1 MKILKIVVN
10 GLPHVKDELNIDF
23 VAQQRVDT
31 YDKEHLFNVFSNIYV
46 NRAISF
52 IGINASGKTT
62 ILKTISFVMKLLN
75 NQPINNIESKIIMD
89 DLSKDEDVII
99 TSFFYDG
106 KNVNK
111 LVTVITK
118 KINETDGSEK
128 LIIKDEKLWFKNADK
143 VKTKK
148 TLFVFNENDLEEI
161 RNKNEQYLMDDV
173 SIIVARNKKNNSG
186 IFVCDM
192 LEWTDHNILNVLG
205 RFPKELLTFLD
216 PSIEYLECSLNDKI
230 EYKGIAVK
238 YVDDVKDELKNY
250 KIIIMTANR
259 NVELVGKDLEKLGFI
274 SGENFCSM
282 EQFLTEWFWKYKKKA
297 CLMEVHSTIT
307 SRCTLKCRHCN
318 MFMPYYKEQI
328 DYTAI
333 DILADLELLFRHV
346 DYIVSYRLLGGEPLL
361 NKELA
366 DMIELIGQKYGDRI
380 GNIGII
386 TNGTL
391 LPSEKL
397 IEVSKKYDI
406 KYDFSDY
413 TDVVDYK
420 ERFENAV
427 QIVSDANLRYSVN
440 RSLRWC
446 DFGFPVN
453 NRMYDFDKVRE
464 HMFSCGPIFH
474 GLNDGKYYYCHVSWS
489 ADKAKLLKTVPDDYV
504 DLRVLNDDEN
514 AKEMILE
521 HSKGNL
527 AKGFVKLCKICGGC
541 GNDNTEFVKA
551 AQQM

>member
-111 LVTVITK
+111 LFTVITK

-128 LIIKDEKLWFKNADK
+128 LIIKDEKLWSKNADK

-216 PSIEYLECSLNDKI
+216 PGIEYLECSLNDKN
-230 EYKGIAVK
+230 
-238 YVDDVKDELKNY
+238 VDIRLKFY
-250 KIIIMTANR
+250 GKEEIIINNTRILENYLSSGTIKGLGVFMSAAFSFSESGYMIIDEIENHFNR
-259 NVELVGKDLEKLGFI
+259 EIVTTLIRFFMDEKV
-274 SGENFCSM
+274 N
-282 EQFLTEWFWKYKKKA
+282 KKGA
-297 CLMEVHSTIT
+297 TILFSTHY
-307 SRCTLKCRHCN
+307 S
-318 MFMPYYKEQI
+318 
-328 DYTAI
+328 
-333 DILADLELLFRHV
+333 ELLDEFERNDSIYIVRNV

>member
-1 MKILKIVVN
+1 M
-10 GLPHVKDELNIDF
+10 
-23 VAQQRVDT
+23 
-31 YDKEHLFNVFSNIYV
+31 LFRS
-46 NRAISF
+46 
-52 IGINASGKTT
+52 
-62 ILKTISFVMKLLN
+62 
-75 NQPINNIESKIIMD
+75 
-89 DLSKDEDVII
+89 
-99 TSFFYDG
+99 
-106 KNVNK
+106 
-111 LVTVITK
+111 
-118 KINETDGSEK
+118 
-128 LIIKDEKLWFKNADK
+128 
-143 VKTKK
+143 
-148 TLFVFNENDLEEI
+148 
-161 RNKNEQYLMDDV
+161 
-173 SIIVARNKKNNSG
+173 
-186 IFVCDM
+186 
-192 LEWTDHNILNVLG
+192 
-205 RFPKELLTFLD
+205 
-216 PSIEYLECSLNDKI
+216 
-230 EYKGIAVK
+230 
-238 YVDDVKDELKNY
+238 
-250 KIIIMTANR
+250 ANR

-464 HMFSCGPIFH
+464 HMLSCGPIFH